1 MELNIYEKNEVVK
14 TYTAETF
21 TLSTGVVEDLLKNI
35 DVDKF
40 FSNGQITKDELAV
53 EIIKVV
59 TKSFSSFKYVL
70 MDIFPGLTE
79 EEYRKSSIKDVAGVI
94 IEAIKHMI
102 AELNAIGN
110 KKK

>member
-1 MELNIYEKNEVVK
+1 MELKIYEKGEVVK
-14 TYTAETF
+14 TYEAETF
-21 TLSTGVVEDLLKNI
+21 TLSTGVCEDLLKNI
-35 DVDKF
+35 DIDKVL
-40 FSNGQITKDELAV
+40 SNGLNQNDLGI

-59 TKSFSSFKYVL
+59 TKSFPSFKYIL

-94 IEAIKHMI
+94 IEAIKHMV
-102 AELNAIGN
+102 AELNAIGGN